1 MINLF
6 LKAKHWQLFTLVF
19 ILPIAVQMTM
29 MISIFSDVIDNPNPD
44 PAFMLNYMWAFPIIM
59 LLVISVNF
67 GWLWSVA
74 VGLQKKVPQNV
85 TMKVKKFKIFF
96 FIPLFYLSAIALF
109 FVTMM
114 DTMVASNP
122 ESIPPILAGMLFIIV
137 PLHIFSI
144 FCIFYSLYFVAK
156 TIKTVE
162 LQREVAFGEFIG
174 EFLMMWF
181 YFIGIWFLQPK
192 INRMGEELVQNNNQ
206 STF

>member
-19 ILPIAVQMTM
+19 ALPIAVQVIM
-29 MISIFSDVIDNPNPD
+29 MISMFSNLINNPNPD
-44 PAFMLNYMWAFPIIM
+44 PTFMFEYMKFFPIIM

-85 TMKVKKFKIFF
+85 KMKVKKFKIFF
-96 FIPLFYLSAIALF
+96 FVPLMYLFGIALF
-109 FVTMM
+109 FFTMM

-162 LQREVAFGEFIG
+162 LQREVTFGEFIG
-174 EFLMMWF
+174 EFLMIWF

-192 INRMGEELVQNNNQ
+192 INRMAEELVQDNNQ

>member
-19 ILPIAVQMTM
+19 ALPVAVQVIM
-29 MISIFSDVIDNPNPD
+29 MVSMFSNLINNPNPD
-44 PAFMLNYMWAFPIIM
+44 PTFMLEYMKFFPIIM

-74 VGLQKKVPQNV
+74 IGLQKKVPQNV

-96 FIPLFYLSAIALF
+96 FIPLFYLISIVVF
-109 FVTMM
+109 FTTVMNSMFT
-114 DTMVASNP
+114 SPNP
-122 ESIPPILAGMLFIIV
+122 ESVATIFGAFIIIV

-162 LQREVAFGEFIG
+162 LQREVTFGEFIG
-174 EFLMMWF
+174 EFLMIWF
-181 YFIGIWFLQPK
+181 YFIVIWFLQPK
-192 INRMGEELVQNNNQ
+192 INKMVAENNAQ
-206 STF
+206 RFDDI

>member
-19 ILPIAVQMTM
+19 ILPIAVQGIM
-29 MISIFSDVIDNPNPD
+29 MISIFSDVIDSPNPD
-44 PAFMLNYMWAFPIIM
+44 PAFMLNYMWVFPIIM

-96 FIPLFYLSAIALF
+96 FIPLIYLIAIALF

-114 DTMVASNP
+114 STMVDSNP

-162 LQREVAFGEFIG
+162 LQREVTFGEFIG

-192 INRMGEELVQNNNQ
+192 INKMVAENNAQ
-206 STF
+206 RFDDI

>member
-19 ILPIAVQMTM
+19 ALPIAVQVIM
-29 MISIFSDVIDNPNPD
+29 MVSMFSNLINNPNPD
-44 PAFMLNYMWAFPIIM
+44 PTFMFEYMKFFPIIM

-96 FIPLFYLSAIALF
+96 FIPLIYLILVALF
-109 FVTMM
+109 FATMM
-114 DTMVASNP
+114 NSMFTGNP
-122 ESIPPILAGMLFIIV
+122 ESTARLIAGMLFIII
-137 PLHIFSI
+137 PLHLFSM

-162 LQREVAFGEFIG
+162 LQREVTFGEFIG
-174 EFLMMWF
+174 EFLMIWF

-192 INRMGEELVQNNNQ
+192 INRMGEENN
-206 STF
+206 SLY

>member
-19 ILPIAVQMTM
+19 ILPIAVQGIM

-114 DTMVASNP
+114 STMVDSNP
-122 ESIPPILAGMLFIIV
+122 ESIPPLLAGMLFIII
-137 PLHIFSI
+137 PLHLFSM

-162 LQREVAFGEFIG
+162 LQREVTFGEFIG
-174 EFLMMWF
+174 EFLMIWF

-192 INRMGEELVQNNNQ
+192 INKMVAENDSPN
-206 STF
+206 

>member
-19 ILPIAVQMTM
+19 ALPIAVQVIM

-74 VGLQKKVPQNV
+74 IGLQKKVPQNV

-96 FIPLFYLSAIALF
+96 FIPLIYLVLVALF
-109 FVTMM
+109 FITTLNEVSS
-114 DTMVASNP
+114 SNP
-122 ESIPPILAGMLFIIV
+122 ESVAPILGGFVFII
-137 PLHIFSI
+137 PLHLFSM

-162 LQREVAFGEFIG
+162 LQREVTFGEFIG
-174 EFLMMWF
+174 EFLMIWF

-192 INRMGEELVQNNNQ
+192 INRMGEENN
-206 STF
+206 SLY

>member
-19 ILPIAVQMTM
+19 ALPIAVQVIM

-44 PAFMLNYMWAFPIIM
+44 PAFMLNYMWVFPIIM

-96 FIPLFYLSAIALF
+96 FVPLIYLILVALF
-109 FVTMM
+109 FITTLNEVSS
-114 DTMVASNP
+114 SNP
-122 ESIPPILAGMLFIIV
+122 ESVAPILGRFVFII
-137 PLHIFSI
+137 PLHLFSM

-174 EFLMMWF
+174 EFLMIWF

-192 INRMGEELVQNNNQ
+192 INRMAEELVQDNNQ

>member
-19 ILPIAVQMTM
+19 ILPIAVQGIM

-114 DTMVASNP
+114 STMVNSNP
-122 ESIPPILAGMLFIIV
+122 ESIPPLLAGMLFIII
-137 PLHIFSI
+137 PLHLFSM

-162 LQREVAFGEFIG
+162 LQREVTFGEFIG
-174 EFLMMWF
+174 EFLMIWF

-192 INRMGEELVQNNNQ
+192 INKMVAENDSPN
-206 STF
+206 